1 MYIGVCLN
9 CVISFLAKLNEKP
22 THKVLSRITIYLT
35 ADWRRIA
42 YGLLKPEDVRNI
54 ESSTKPNDDKCLDM
68 LIKWLETDTSASY
81 SKLID
86 ALHEYDLPR
95 AAEQIKDKVLK

>member
-1 MYIGVCLN
+1 M
-9 CVISFLAKLNEKP
+9 EKP
-22 THKVLSRITIYLT
+22 TYKMLSRITSCLT

-42 YGLLKPEDVRNI
+42 YELLKPEYVKSID
-54 ESSTKPNDDKCLDM
+54 SSTKPNDDKCLDM

-86 ALHEYDLPR
+86 ALHEHDLPSV
-95 AAEQIKDKVLK
+95 AEQIKDKVLK